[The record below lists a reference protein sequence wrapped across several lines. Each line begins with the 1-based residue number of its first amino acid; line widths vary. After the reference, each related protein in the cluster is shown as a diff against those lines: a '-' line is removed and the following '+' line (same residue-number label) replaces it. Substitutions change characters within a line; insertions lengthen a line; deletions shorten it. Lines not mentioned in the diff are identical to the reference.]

1 MRNRFNSALQNESID
16 RSSKQKK
23 LCRFK
28 KSGIKYIDYKDPS
41 FLKQFINDQGKI
53 LPRRITGT
61 SAKYQ
66 KKVTQAIK
74 RARHL
79 ALLPYTTDTN

>member
-1 MRNRFNSALQNESID
+1 M
-16 RSSKQKK
+16 
-23 LCRFK
+23 
-28 KSGIKYIDYKDPS
+28 

-61 SAKYQ
+61 SLKYQ
-66 KKVTQAIK
+66 KKVAQAIK

-79 ALLPYTTDTN
+79 GLLPYSTDSQ